1 MASTINAKT
10 TGTGGIEYTGDA
22 SGNVAIQ
29 SDGTTVLNTTASGV
43 EVTGTLQNNN
53 VQVATQNV
61 LGVRNLIINGDMR
74 IAQRGTSA
82 TGKTTSGY
90 YTCDRWN
97 HVFSTAGTWTFTQDT
112 DVPSGQG
119 FTNSLKMAC
128 TTANA
133 SLSASSSFQLHHRF
147 EGQNLQHLKKGTA
160 NAESVTLSFWIKS
173 NKTGTYQVNIQD
185 RDNTRMISSTYT
197 IDSADT
203 WEKKILTFAGDT
215 TGAFDNDNNDSIRMA
230 WFLASGSNYNTGS
243 VPTSW
248 EATDTT
254 DIAAGLTVNLADSTS
269 NYLNITGVQLEV
281 GTEATPFEHRPYDME
296 LARCQRY
303 YEHNYNIGQTPGS
316 VSTYPS
322 GMGAWLNGLGTHS
335 GQKGFQSDYKVTKR
349 ATPSVTFYDTAG
361 NSARVSTLNSGGTTT
376 TNQSIAIV
384 MSGTSSI
391 LGVAGDG
398 SHTGVHYFWVAD
410 SEL

>member
-29 SDGTTVLNTTASGV
+29 SDGTTVLNATASGV

-296 LARCQRY
+296 LQRCQRY
-303 YEHNYNIGQTPGS
+303 YHQGMYAFMSSSATTLIYNLQFPVTMRTTPTETHRYPETGGVTNDVYNIAT
-316 VSTYPS
+316 
-322 GMGAWLNGLGTHS
+322 A
-335 GQKGFQSDYKVTKR
+335 
-349 ATPSVTFYDTAG
+349 ATPTF
-361 NSARVSTLNSGGTTT
+361 VP
-376 TNQSIAIV
+376 
-384 MSGTSSI
+384 
-391 LGVAGDG
+391 DG
-398 SHTGVHYFWVAD
+398 SFADINGIKFAYDFDAGLTADDGYQTYFTFDA
-410 SEL
+410 EL

>member
-296 LARCQRY
+296 LQRCQRY
-303 YEHNYNIGQTPGS
+303 YHQGMYAFMSSSATTLIYNLQFPVTMRTTPTETHRYPETGGVTNDVYNIAT
-316 VSTYPS
+316 
-322 GMGAWLNGLGTHS
+322 A
-335 GQKGFQSDYKVTKR
+335 
-349 ATPSVTFYDTAG
+349 ATPTF
-361 NSARVSTLNSGGTTT
+361 VP
-376 TNQSIAIV
+376 
-384 MSGTSSI
+384 
-391 LGVAGDG
+391 DG
-398 SHTGVHYFWVAD
+398 SFADINGIKFAYDFDAGLTADDGYQTYFTFDA
-410 SEL
+410 EL

>member
-296 LARCQRY
+296 LQRCQRY
-303 YEHNYNIGQTPGS
+303 YHQGMYAFMSSSATTLIYNLQFPVTMRTTPTETHRYPETGGVTNDVYNIAT
-316 VSTYPS
+316 
-322 GMGAWLNGLGTHS
+322 A
-335 GQKGFQSDYKVTKR
+335 
-349 ATPSVTFYDTAG
+349 ATPTF
-361 NSARVSTLNSGGTTT
+361 VP
-376 TNQSIAIV
+376 
-384 MSGTSSI
+384 
-391 LGVAGDG
+391 DG
-398 SHTGVHYFWVAD
+398 SFADINGIRFAYDFDAGLTADDGYQTYFTFDA
-410 SEL
+410 EL

>member
-74 IAQRGTSA
+74 IAQRGTSVS
-82 TGKTTSGY
+82 GKTTSGY

-119 FTNSLKMAC
+119 FANSLKMAC

-133 SLSASSSFQLHHRF
+133 SLSASSSFQLHYRF
-147 EGQNLQHLKKGTA
+147 EGQHLQHLKKGTS

-230 WFLASGSNYNTGS
+230 WFLASGSDYNTGS

-254 DIAAGLTVNLADSTS
+254 DLAAGLTVNLADSTS
-269 NYLNITGVQLEV
+269 NYINITGVQLEV
-281 GTEATPFEHRPYDME
+281 GDTATPFEHRPYDME

-303 YEHNYNIGQTPGS
+303 YITWCEGSNKFLGISNNYTSTTTYVFMDLPVTMRTTPSLDHVTGTDYYRSLSNNIGDNFNNLNLWGQSNINS
-316 VSTYPS
+316 V
-322 GMGAWLNGLGTHS
+322 GLFVNTNL
-335 GQKGFQSDYKVTKR
+335 
-349 ATPSVTFYDTAG
+349 SVTQGYAGMVITNNTAAYIG
-361 NSARVSTLNSGGTTT
+361 FSA
-376 TNQSIAIV
+376 
-384 MSGTSSI
+384 
-391 LGVAGDG
+391 
-398 SHTGVHYFWVAD
+398 
-410 SEL
+410 EL

>member
-303 YEHNYNIGQTPGS
+303 YHQGMYAFMSSSATTLIYNLQFPVTMRTTPTETHRYPETGGVTNDVYNIAT
-316 VSTYPS
+316 
-322 GMGAWLNGLGTHS
+322 A
-335 GQKGFQSDYKVTKR
+335 
-349 ATPSVTFYDTAG
+349 ATPTF
-361 NSARVSTLNSGGTTT
+361 VP
-376 TNQSIAIV
+376 
-384 MSGTSSI
+384 
-391 LGVAGDG
+391 DG
-398 SHTGVHYFWVAD
+398 SFADINGIKFAYDFDAGLTADDGYQTYFTFNA
-410 SEL
+410 EL

>member
-303 YEHNYNIGQTPGS
+303 YHQGMYAFMSSSATTLIYNLQFPVTMRTTPTETHRYPETGGVTNDVYNIAT
-316 VSTYPS
+316 
-322 GMGAWLNGLGTHS
+322 A
-335 GQKGFQSDYKVTKR
+335 
-349 ATPSVTFYDTAG
+349 ATPTF
-361 NSARVSTLNSGGTTT
+361 VP
-376 TNQSIAIV
+376 
-384 MSGTSSI
+384 
-391 LGVAGDG
+391 DG
-398 SHTGVHYFWVAD
+398 SFADINGIKFAYDFDAGLTADDGYQTYFTFDA
-410 SEL
+410 EL

>member
-29 SDGTTVLNTTASGV
+29 SDGTTVLNATASGV

-303 YEHNYNIGQTPGS
+303 YHQGMYAFMSSSATTLIYNLQFPVTMRTTPTETHRYPETGGVTNDVYNIAT
-316 VSTYPS
+316 
-322 GMGAWLNGLGTHS
+322 A
-335 GQKGFQSDYKVTKR
+335 
-349 ATPSVTFYDTAG
+349 ATPTF
-361 NSARVSTLNSGGTTT
+361 VP
-376 TNQSIAIV
+376 
-384 MSGTSSI
+384 
-391 LGVAGDG
+391 DG
-398 SHTGVHYFWVAD
+398 SFADINGIKFAYDFDAGLTADDGYQTYFTFDA
-410 SEL
+410 EL

>member
-1 MASTINAKT
+1 MAVTIN
-10 TGTGGIEYTGDA
+10 GTDGVTFNDGSEQWAAA
-22 SGNVAIQ
+22 SPI
-29 SDGTTVLNTTASGV
+29 GTK
-43 EVTGTLQNNN
+43 
-53 VQVATQNV
+53 
-61 LGVRNLIINGDMR
+61 NLIINGDMR

-97 HVFSTAGTWTFTQDT
+97 HVFSGAGTWTFTQDT
-112 DVPSGQG
+112 DVPTGQG
-119 FTNSLKMAC
+119 FANSLKMAC
-128 TTANA
+128 TTAKA
-133 SLSASSSFQLHHRF
+133 SLGAADSFQLHHRF

-173 NKTGTYQVNIQD
+173 NKTGTYQLNIQD

-215 TGAFDNDNNDSIRMA
+215 TGAFDNDNNDSIRMS

-281 GTEATPFEHRPYDME
+281 GDTATPFEVMPYDMQ

-303 YEHNYNIGQTPGS
+303 YFYLDDQGGVTNQVINLGFMYDANRARFFVTFPTTMRTNPTI
-316 VSTYPS
+316 VSTNIAS
-322 GMGAWLNGLGTHS
+322 SFEFNLNGTAVFVPSCSLPFSSAVSVNGALLQGTADS
-335 GQKGFQSDYKVTKR
+335 GTG
-349 ATPSVTFYDTAG
+349 TAG
-361 NSARVSTLNSGGTTT
+361 ESRYVRIVISGAKIEFG
-376 TNQSIAIV
+376 A
-384 MSGTSSI
+384 
-391 LGVAGDG
+391 
-398 SHTGVHYFWVAD
+398 
-410 SEL
+410 EL

>member
-1 MASTINAKT
+1 MASINLQGDTSGSISISAPSVAGSNTLTLPAT
-10 TGTGGIEYTGDA
+10 T
-22 SGNVAIQ
+22 Q
-29 SDGTTVLNTTASGV
+29 
-43 EVTGTLQNNN
+43 TL
-53 VQVATQNV
+53 ATQNA

-74 IAQRGTSA
+74 IAQRGTSVS
-82 TGKTTSGY
+82 GKTTSGY

-119 FTNSLKMAC
+119 FANSLKMAC

-133 SLSASSSFQLHHRF
+133 SLSASSSFQLHYRF
-147 EGQNLQHLKKGTA
+147 EGQHLQHLKKGTS

-230 WFLASGSNYNTGS
+230 WFLASGSDYNTGS

-254 DIAAGLTVNLADSTS
+254 DLAAGLTVNLADSTS

-296 LARCQRY
+296 LQRCQRY
-303 YEHNYNIGQTPGS
+303 YHQGMYAFMSSSATTLIYNLQFPVTMRTTPTETHRYPETGGVTNDVYNIAT
-316 VSTYPS
+316 
-322 GMGAWLNGLGTHS
+322 A
-335 GQKGFQSDYKVTKR
+335 
-349 ATPSVTFYDTAG
+349 ATPTF
-361 NSARVSTLNSGGTTT
+361 VP
-376 TNQSIAIV
+376 
-384 MSGTSSI
+384 
-391 LGVAGDG
+391 DG
-398 SHTGVHYFWVAD
+398 SFADINGIRFAYDFDAGLTADDGYQTYFTFNA
-410 SEL
+410 EL

>member
-29 SDGTTVLNTTASGV
+29 SDGTTVLNATASGV

-303 YEHNYNIGQTPGS
+303 YHQGMYAFMSSSATTLIYNLQFPVTMRTTPTETHRYPETGGVTNDVYNIAT
-316 VSTYPS
+316 
-322 GMGAWLNGLGTHS
+322 A
-335 GQKGFQSDYKVTKR
+335 
-349 ATPSVTFYDTAG
+349 ATPTFVPDGNFADINGMKFAYDFDAGLTAD
-361 NSARVSTLNSGGTTT
+361 
-376 TNQSIAIV
+376 
-384 MSGTSSI
+384 
-391 LGVAGDG
+391 DG
-398 SHTGVHYFWVAD
+398 YQTYFTFDA
-410 SEL
+410 EL

>member
-269 NYLNITGVQLEV
+269 NYLNITGVLLEV
-281 GTEATPFEHRPYDME
+281 
-296 LARCQRY
+296 
-303 YEHNYNIGQTPGS
+303 
-316 VSTYPS
+316 
-322 GMGAWLNGLGTHS
+322 
-335 GQKGFQSDYKVTKR
+335 
-349 ATPSVTFYDTAG
+349 
-361 NSARVSTLNSGGTTT
+361 
-376 TNQSIAIV
+376 
-384 MSGTSSI
+384 
-391 LGVAGDG
+391 
-398 SHTGVHYFWVAD
+398 
-410 SEL
+410 